1 MTGSNGKISA
11 DIGTDIGAEISK
23 RSLSLFLLALVC
35 GYAYVASIAFK
46 PYEFSYLLKA
56 APVLLL
62 ALIAIFHK
70 GNTLSNKQTAAFVL
84 AMLASASG
92 DVFLDFDRSVYLKQA
107 LGSFLITQLAYLYL
121 FIPMRDI
128 TTSRRWLM
136 SPLLVVTAVLLYQFS
151 LTAGALFIP
160 VVIYCLVLLAMAFSA
175 LLVKNN
181 PWINVGGFA
190 FLIADALIGV
200 NRFIVSFD
208 YSTTVIVTI
217 YISAQLMIAWGLL
230 FHKRN

>member
-1 MTGSNGKISA
+1 MTNTATNTTININK
-11 DIGTDIGAEISK
+11 K
-23 RSLSLFLLALVC
+23 SLSLFILALVC
-35 GYAYVASIAFK
+35 GYAYVASIALK

-62 ALIAIFHK
+62 AFIAFLHK
-70 GNTLSNKQTAAFVL
+70 GNGLNNKQSAAFIV

-92 DVFLDFDRSVYLKQA
+92 DIFLDFDRNVYLKQA

-121 FIPMRDI
+121 FIPMRDL
-128 TTSRRWLM
+128 TTNRRWLM
-136 SPLLVVTAVLLYQFS
+136 PPLIVLTAVLLYQFS

-160 VVIYCLVLLAMAFSA
+160 VVVYCLVLLAMAFSA

-181 PWINVGGFA
+181 LWINVGGFA

-208 YSTTVIVTI
+208 YSTTVIVII